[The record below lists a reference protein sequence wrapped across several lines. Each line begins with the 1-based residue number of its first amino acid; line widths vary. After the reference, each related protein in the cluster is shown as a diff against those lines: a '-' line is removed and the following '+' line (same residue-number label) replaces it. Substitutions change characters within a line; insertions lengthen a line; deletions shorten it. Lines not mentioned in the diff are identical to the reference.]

1 MVAAAL
7 AMVAI
12 VGGQP
17 ARAQQSSGP
26 VAPLPSATTAL
37 TRIAF
42 GSCLHQ
48 VKPQPIWRGIAA
60 AKPQLMVMM
69 GDNVYGSTTDDTL
82 APLIAAYAAAAKN
95 AEFTAARAAFP
106 MLAIWD
112 DHDYGR
118 NDAGGDYA
126 FKAAAADAFL
136 SFWGPMPDRPADG
149 GLYHARTFGPAGQRV
164 QIILLDTR
172 SFRSPLRPKSAA
184 FPHWGRYEP
193 DADPAKTMLGAS
205 QWQWLVARLQEQ
217 ADLRIVVSSVQA
229 LAEGH
234 GFERWGNLPVER
246 ERLLTTLAG
255 RAASGLLLVSGD
267 RHYGAIYV
275 APAESR
281 DVVEMT
287 ASAMNM
293 ASSNPA
299 QDARVAPLAS
309 ELIAVDNFGLAD
321 IDWEQRTLSVSI
333 RGVDGE
339 TLAERAF
346 QF

>member
-1 MVAAAL
+1 
-7 AMVAI
+7 
-12 VGGQP
+12 
-17 ARAQQSSGP
+17 
-26 VAPLPSATTAL
+26 
-37 TRIAF
+37 
-42 GSCLHQ
+42 
-48 VKPQPIWRGIAA
+48 
-60 AKPQLMVMM
+60 
-69 GDNVYGSTTDDTL
+69 
-82 APLIAAYAAAAKN
+82 
-95 AEFTAARAAFP
+95 
-106 MLAIWD
+106 
-112 DHDYGR
+112 
-118 NDAGGDYA
+118 
-126 FKAAAADAFL
+126 
-136 SFWGPMPDRPADG
+136 
-149 GLYHARTFGPAGQRV
+149 
-164 QIILLDTR
+164 
-172 SFRSPLRPKSAA
+172 
-184 FPHWGRYEP
+184 
-193 DADPAKTMLGAS
+193 MLGAS